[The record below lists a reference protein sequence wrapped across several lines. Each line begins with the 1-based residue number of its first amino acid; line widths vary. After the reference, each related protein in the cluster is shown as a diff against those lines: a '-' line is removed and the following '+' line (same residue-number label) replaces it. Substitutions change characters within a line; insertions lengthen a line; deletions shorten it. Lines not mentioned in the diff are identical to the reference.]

1 MIMGSS
7 LYVIIQGLT
16 LSTSIKGQEAEES
29 TKVLYGVQTVINTVL
44 QFLYETNTTVY
55 ACVDYTRPALA
66 IDIQM
71 LKEAFL
77 SVKKRGVKLRYITE
91 ITKDNVFYCRELLT
105 MVDELRHLDGIKGN
119 FYVSETGYHAPA
131 TFHEKGKPASQ
142 IIYSNVKEIVE
153 HQGYVFDSFWSR
165 AIPAQQRIREIEEGI
180 ETANIEII
188 ENPREALRIAQRLIR
203 SAEFEVL
210 VIYPSLNAFRRQVHA
225 GALHLFKEVLLR
237 GVIVRILIPSNQK
250 QINQIINEVALA
262 SPQLHIRS
270 MDKSLE
276 TPIGRIIVDRKE
288 SLIVELKD
296 DTKENYYDAAG
307 LAVYSNS
314 IPIALSYASVFESL
328 WRQTQLYE
336 KSRRTNKRLR
346 ILNAELKT
354 SNKKQKEMQIELKK
368 INKELLATEKA
379 KDNFVMTIT
388 DESTKSASE
397 AKVFTEMLLKTKALG
412 SLNTGQYGVVK
423 TVHDNLEKLE
433 LLVNDI
439 LDVYKLD
446 KGRLKLSRI
455 DVDIAS
461 ILEETLSEEKLL
473 TNISENNIE
482 VKQEIAVTGTVSC
495 DPGRIQQT
503 LSNLIKNAIEFVP
516 SDGSGRITL
525 RVEKQKGTEIGI
537 RKRGR
542 KLVSEER
549 DDGVEKNNK
558 SSDKKPQRVI
568 FTVEDNGIT
577 VTRDEAQRLSQ
588 KFYLIDTKKAFTK
601 RKAGTALGLSISRG
615 IIEAHGERIWIDE
628 NYEGKLTE
636 SEIIMH

>member
-1 MIMGSS
+1 M
-7 LYVIIQGLT
+7 T
-16 LSTSIKGQEAEES
+16 LSTPIKGQEAEET
-29 TKVLYGVQTVINTVL
+29 TKVLYGVQTVINAVL
-44 QFLYETNTTVY
+44 QFLYETNSTIY
-55 ACVDYTRPALA
+55 ACVDSTRPALA
-66 IDIQM
+66 IDIQI

-77 SVKKRGVKLRYITE
+77 SVKNRGVKLRYITE
-91 ITKDNVFYCRELLT
+91 ITKDNVPYCKELLT

-119 FYVSETGYHAPA
+119 FYVSETAYLAPA

-142 IIYSNVKEIVE
+142 IIYSNVREIIE

-165 AIPAQQRIREIEEGI
+165 AIPAEQRIREIEEGI
-180 ETANIEII
+180 ETVNIAII
-188 ENPREALRIAQRLIR
+188 ENPREALKIAQRLIR
-203 SAEFEVL
+203 SAEYEVL
-210 VIYPSLNAFRRQVHA
+210 VIYPSLNAFRRQVRT

-237 GVIVRILIPSNQK
+237 NVIVRILIPSNQE
-250 QINQIINEVALA
+250 QIKQIINEVALTF
-262 SPQLHIRS
+262 PQLHIRS

-276 TPIGRIIVDRKE
+276 THIGNIIVDRKE

-307 LAVYSNS
+307 LSVYSNS
-314 IPIALSYASVFESL
+314 IPIASSYASIFEGL
-328 WRQTQLYE
+328 WRQTLLYE
-336 KSRRTNKRLR
+336 ESNRINKRLR
-346 ILNAELKT
+346 ILNEELKT

-388 DESTKSASE
+388 DESTRSASE
-397 AKVFTEMLLKTKALG
+397 AKVFTEMLLKTKAVGL
-412 SLNTGQYGVVK
+412 LNDTQYSVVR
-423 TVHDNLEKLE
+423 TVHNNLEKLE

-439 LDVYKLD
+439 LEVYKLD
-446 KGRLKLSRI
+446 KGKLKLSKV

-482 VKQEIAVTGTVSC
+482 IKQEITVTGTVCC
-495 DPGRIQQT
+495 DPKRIQQT

-516 SDGSGRITL
+516 SNGSGRITL
-525 RVEKQKGTEIGI
+525 RVEKQEGAEIGR

-542 KLVSEER
+542 KLVSVER
-549 DDGVEKNNK
+549 ADGLEKNNK
-558 SSDKKPQRVI
+558 NGDKKPEGVI

-577 VTRDEAQRLSQ
+577 VTRDEEQRLAQ

-601 RKAGTALGLSISRG
+601 RKAGTALGLAISRG
-615 IIEAHGERIWIDE
+615 IIEAHGGRIWIDE
-628 NYEGKLTE
+628 NYKDGAAFKFTLPLVNQ
-636 SEIIMH
+636 

>member
-1 MIMGSS
+1 
-7 LYVIIQGLT
+7 LT

-29 TKVLYGVQTVINTVL
+29 TKVLYGVQIVINTVL
-44 QFLYETNTTVY
+44 QFLYETNSTVY

-91 ITKDNVFYCRELLT
+91 ITKDNVSYCRELLT
-105 MVDELRHLDGIKGN
+105 MVDELRHLEGIKGN
-119 FYVSETGYHAPA
+119 FYVSESGYLAPA

-165 AIPAQQRIREIEEGI
+165 AIPAQQRIREIEEGS

-237 GVIVRILIPSNQK
+237 NVIVRILIPSNQK

-276 TPIGRIIVDRKE
+276 THIGRIIVDRKE

-446 KGRLKLSRI
+446 KGRLKLSRV

-473 TNISENNIE
+473 INISENNIE
-482 VKQEIAVTGTVSC
+482 VKQEITVTGTVSC

-503 LSNLIKNAIEFVP
+503 LSNLI
-516 SDGSGRITL
+516 RM
-525 RVEKQKGTEIGI
+525 Q
-537 RKRGR
+537 
-542 KLVSEER
+542 
-549 DDGVEKNNK
+549 
-558 SSDKKPQRVI
+558 
-568 FTVEDNGIT
+568 
-577 VTRDEAQRLSQ
+577 
-588 KFYLIDTKKAFTK
+588 
-601 RKAGTALGLSISRG
+601 
-615 IIEAHGERIWIDE
+615 
-628 NYEGKLTE
+628 
-636 SEIIMH
+636 

>member
-1 MIMGSS
+1 
-7 LYVIIQGLT
+7 
-16 LSTSIKGQEAEES
+16 
-29 TKVLYGVQTVINTVL
+29 LYGPQAVINTVL
-44 QFLYETNTTVY
+44 QFLYETNTTIY

-91 ITKDNVFYCRELLT
+91 ITKDNVSYCRELLT

-119 FYVSETGYHAPA
+119 FYVSESGYLAPA

-237 GVIVRILIPSNQK
+237 NVIVRILIPSNQK

-276 TPIGRIIVDRKE
+276 THIGRIIVDRKE

-336 KSRRTNKRLR
+336 ESSIINKRLR
-346 ILNAELKT
+346 ILNEELKK

-388 DESTKSASE
+388 NESTRAAGE
-397 AKVFTEMLLKTKALG
+397 AKVFTEVLLKTKAVGL
-412 SLNTGQYGVVK
+412 LNDGQYGVVK
-423 TVHDNLEKLE
+423 TVHNNLEKLE

-446 KGRLKLSRI
+446 KGKLKLSKV
-455 DVDIAS
+455 DVDITS
-461 ILEETLSEEKLL
+461 IVEETLSEEKLL
-473 TNISENNIE
+473 THISENNIE
-482 VKQEIAVTGTVSC
+482 IKQDIKATGTVCC
-495 DPGRIQQT
+495 DPKRIQQT

-525 RVEKQKGTEIGI
+525 RVEKQGGVRNGRRRGKGSG
-537 RKRGR
+537 RGR
-542 KLVSEER
+542 KLVSVEQMDEGGEER
-549 DDGVEKNNK
+549 NNENTN
-558 SSDKKPQRVI
+558 KKPQEVI

-577 VTRDEAQRLSQ
+577 VTWDEMQRLFQ

-601 RKAGTALGLSISRG
+601 RKAGTALGLAISRG

-628 NYEGKLTE
+628 NYKSGAAFKFTLPVVN
-636 SEIIMH
+636 